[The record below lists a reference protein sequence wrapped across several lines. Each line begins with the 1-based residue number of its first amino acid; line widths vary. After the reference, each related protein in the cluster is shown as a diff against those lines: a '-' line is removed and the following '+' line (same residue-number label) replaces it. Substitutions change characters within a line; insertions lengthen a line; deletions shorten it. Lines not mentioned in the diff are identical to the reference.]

1 VKLRL
6 NAAMTLVKS
15 NMTVTMAPCEEQAVK
30 G

>member
-1 VKLRL
+1 MKLRL

-15 NMTVTMAPCEEQAVK
+15 NMTVTMAPSDEGAVK